1 MLHFTALE
9 RASLEEI
16 CRQQGDARKTLESQL
31 ATATVT
37 RRENSGAGFFTYL
50 EVDRIAA
57 PAMNLGKV
65 LGRVA
70 ASIDGFEDP
79 LLLMLFMREG
89 YADMLEGAAIRDST
103 VDLDVSTLRFTLSE
117 F

>member
-50 EVDRIAA
+50 EVDRATA
-57 PAMNLGKV
+57 PVVSTERV
-65 LGRVA
+65 LGNVA

-79 LLLMLFMREG
+79 LLLMLFMEDG
-89 YADMLEGAAIRDST
+89 YAKFLEGTAIRDST
-103 VDLDVSTLRFTLSE
+103 VDLDLSTLRFTLSA